1 MTARG
6 TIVKSYSY
14 ERLSIA
20 MADQINGRS
29 EQEQDAIR
37 GQLSVVLES
46 PLFTHAERLARFLK
60 FVVEETIYGR
70 ADRLNQFAI
79 AIDVFDRDETF
90 DPAIDAIV
98 RVEAGRLR
106 SKLLEYYADLGRN
119 DAIRIELPK
128 HSYGATFQHRSVS
141 DESRSAADAEFEHE
155 AFSRDDLA
163 VPTKLTDPTIAVLP
177 FVNMS
182 PDPEQEYFADGVTE
196 DLITDLSRLPGIAVI
211 SRHSTFTYKG
221 AAISVQQVC
230 KELGANLVLEGS
242 VRKVG
247 NTVRITAQLIE
258 GSSGQHLWAQRY
270 DRDLENIFEIQ
281 DEVNQ
286 KIVSACS
293 LQLSKGDRQKTERR
307 GTEVIDA
314 YDYVLRGMKE
324 AQANTM
330 EGSVRA
336 RYCFESALELDPNYA
351 AAYAR
356 LALNYIF
363 RWIQDW
369 SKSKEDSLDKG
380 LEFALKAVAIDS
392 RFAMAHAALSWAYL
406 WHGEHDKAIAEGRL
420 ATELDPDDV
429 LAVERLAMSMIF
441 SGEAEL
447 SLPLI
452 EKARRLNP
460 NFTYDFVHGVAM
472 FMMSNYGEAI
482 EDTQRSFDLSPQ
494 FVPAGLYLAAS
505 QALAGN
511 QSEAEAAVAKIRQFS
526 PSYQLRDGFL
536 TQFKNPKDRE
546 RFVGALQQAGFT

>member
-1 MTARG
+1 
-6 TIVKSYSY
+6 
-14 ERLSIA
+14 
-20 MADQINGRS
+20 MADQINPRS
-29 EQEQDAIR
+29 EREQDALR
-37 GQLSVVLES
+37 GQLSAVLES
-46 PLFTHAERLARFLK
+46 PLFAHAERLARFLR
-60 FVVEETIYGR
+60 FVVDETLKGR
-70 ADRLNQFAI
+70 ADRLNQYAI
-79 AIDVFDRDETF
+79 AMDVFDRDETF

-106 SKLLEYYADLGRN
+106 SKLLEYYAELGRN
-119 DAIRIELPK
+119 DPIRIELPK
-128 HSYGATFQHRSVS
+128 RSYAATFRYRSVS
-141 DESRSAADAEFEHE
+141 DDSRSAADAELDREV
-155 AFSRDDLA
+155 FSRDDLA
-163 VPTKLTDPTIAVLP
+163 AITKLTDPTIAVLP

-221 AAISVQQVC
+221 TAVSVQQVC
-230 KELGANLVLEGS
+230 EELGANLVLEGS

-293 LQLSKGDRQKTERR
+293 LQLSEGDRQKLERR

-324 AQANTM
+324 TQANTM
-330 EGSVRA
+330 EGSARA
-336 RYCFESALELDPNYA
+336 RYCFERALELDPDYA

-392 RFAMAHAALSWAYL
+392 QLAMAHAALCWAYV

-420 ATELDPDDV
+420 AIDLDADDV
-429 LAVERLAMSMIF
+429 LALERLAMGMIF
-441 SGEAEL
+441 SGEAES

-472 FMMSNYGEAI
+472 FMMSNYVEAI
-482 EDTQRSFDLSPQ
+482 KDTQCSFDLSPH

-505 QALAGN
+505 HALAGN
-511 QSEAEAAVAKIRQFS
+511 QSEAAAAVAKIRQIS
-526 PSYQLRDGFL
+526 PGYQLRDGFL
-536 TQFKNPKDRE
+536 TQFKKPEDRE
-546 RFVGALQQAGFT
+546 RFIGGLRKAGFS

>member
-1 MTARG
+1 MTDN
-6 TIVKSYSY
+6 ISSW
-14 ERLSIA
+14 
-20 MADQINGRS
+20 S
-29 EQEQDAIR
+29 EQEEGVIR
-37 GQLSVVLES
+37 DQLSAVLDS
-46 PLFTHAERLARFLK
+46 VMFAHAERLGRFLR
-60 FVVEETIYGR
+60 FVVDETLAGR

-90 DPAIDAIV
+90 DPTIDAIV

-106 SKLLEYYADLGRN
+106 SKLLEYYDELGRD

-128 HSYGATFQHRSVS
+128 RTYVATFRRRSGS
-141 DESRSAADAEFEHE
+141 DSPQPTANAEVDPKGLSGNSLVRSSGLSE
-155 AFSRDDLA
+155 
-163 VPTKLTDPTIAVLP
+163 PTIAVLP

-196 DLITDLSRLPGIAVI
+196 DLITDLSKLPGIAVI

-221 AAISVQQVC
+221 ASVTVQQVC
-230 KELGANLVLEGS
+230 EELGSNLVLEGS

-247 NTVRITAQLIE
+247 NKVRITAQLID

-281 DEVNQ
+281 DEVNE

-293 LQLSKGDRQKTERR
+293 LQLSEGEQLTLKRK

-324 AQANTM
+324 TQSNTM
-330 EGSVRA
+330 EGSARA
-336 RYCFESALELDPNYA
+336 RYCFECALELDPNYA
-351 AAYAR
+351 IVYAR

-369 SKSKEDSLDKG
+369 SKSKEESIDKG

-392 RFAMAHAALSWAYL
+392 QLAMAHAALCWAYL
-406 WHGEHDKAIAEGRL
+406 WQGEHDKAIASGRL
-420 ATELDPDDV
+420 AIDLDPDDV
-429 LAVERLAMSMIF
+429 LALERLAMSMIF
-441 SGEAEL
+441 SGDAES

-460 NFTYDFVHGVAM
+460 NFTYDFVHGLAM
-472 FMMSNYGEAI
+472 FMMSNYAAAI
-482 EDTQRSFDLSPQ
+482 EDAQRSFDLSPQ

-505 QALAGN
+505 HALAGN
-511 QSEAEAAVAKIRQFS
+511 QNEAEAAVGRIRQS
-526 PSYQLRDGFL
+526 NPHYKLPDGFL
-536 TQFKNPKDRE
+536 TQFKHAEDRE
-546 RFVGALQQAGFT
+546 RFVGGLIKAGLS

>member
-1 MTARG
+1 
-6 TIVKSYSY
+6 
-14 ERLSIA
+14 
-20 MADQINGRS
+20 MAEYISNWGKR
-29 EQEQDAIR
+29 EEDAIR
-37 GQLSVVLES
+37 DQLSTVLES
-46 PLFTHAERLARFLK
+46 ALFAHAERLGRFLK
-60 FVVEETIYGR
+60 FVVGETLDGR
-70 ADRLNQFAI
+70 ADRLNQYAI

-106 SKLLEYYADLGRN
+106 SKLLEYYDELGR
-119 DAIRIELPK
+119 DDPIRIELPK
-128 HSYGATFQHRSVS
+128 RSYAATFRHQSGRDDAS
-141 DESRSAADAEFEHE
+141 EAADEETGRE
-155 AFSRDDLA
+155 VVSRDK
-163 VPTKLTDPTIAVLP
+163 VTESTKIIDPTIAVLP

-221 AAISVQQVC
+221 TTVTVQQVC
-230 KELGANLVLEGS
+230 EELGANLVLEGS

-247 NTVRITAQLIE
+247 NKVRITAQLID
-258 GSSGQHLWAQRY
+258 GSSGQHLWAQRF
-270 DRDLENIFEIQ
+270 DRDLENIFEVQ
-281 DEVNQ
+281 DEVNER
-286 KIVSACS
+286 IVSAA
-293 LQLSKGDRQKTERR
+293 
-307 GTEVIDA
+307 VIDA

-324 AQANTM
+324 TQTNTM
-330 EGSVRA
+330 EGSARA
-336 RYCFESALELDPNYA
+336 RYCFESALELDPDYA

-380 LEFALKAVAIDS
+380 LEFALKAVAIDGQL
-392 RFAMAHAALSWAYL
+392 AMAHAALCWAYL
-406 WHGEHDKAIAEGRL
+406 WQGEHDKAIAEGRL
-420 ATELDPDDV
+420 AIDLDPDDV
-429 LAVERLAMSMIF
+429 LALERLAMSMIF
-441 SGEAEL
+441 SGDPEL

-482 EDTQRSFDLSPQ
+482 EDTQSSFDLSPN

-505 QALAGN
+505 HALTGN
-511 QSEAEAAVAKIRQFS
+511 QREAEATVAKIRQFN

-536 TQFKNPKDRE
+536 TQFKNPEDRE
-546 RFVGALQQAGFT
+546 RFIGALQQAGFS

>member
-1 MTARG
+1 
-6 TIVKSYSY
+6 
-14 ERLSIA
+14 
-20 MADQINGRS
+20 MAGNISSWS
-29 EQEQDAIR
+29 EQQESAIR
-37 GQLSVVLES
+37 DQLSTVLES
-46 PLFTHAERLARFLK
+46 ALFTHAERLGRFLK
-60 FVVEETIYGR
+60 FVVDETLVGR
-70 ADRLNQFAI
+70 ADRLNQYAI

-90 DPAIDAIV
+90 DPSIDAIV

-106 SKLLEYYADLGRN
+106 SKLLEYYAELGR
-119 DAIRIELPK
+119 DDSIRIELPK
-128 HSYGATFQHRSVS
+128 RSYATTFRQQSGS
-141 DESRSAADAEFEHE
+141 DDSKSAADAEFDHE
-155 AFSRDDLA
+155 VFSRDDVA
-163 VPTKLTDPTIAVLP
+163 GTTKLTDPTIAVLP

-221 AAISVQQVC
+221 AAVTPQQVC
-230 KELGANLVLEGS
+230 EELGANLVLEGS
-242 VRKVG
+242 VRKIG

-258 GSSGQHLWAQRY
+258 GSSGHHLWAQRY

-281 DEVNQ
+281 DEVNR

-293 LQLSKGDRQKTERR
+293 LQLSDGERQKLERR

-324 AQANTM
+324 TQANTM
-330 EGSVRA
+330 EGTARA
-336 RYCFESALELDPNYA
+336 RYCFESALELDPDYA
-351 AAYAR
+351 TAYAR

-369 SKSKEDSLDKG
+369 SKSKEDSIDKG

-392 RFAMAHAALSWAYL
+392 QLAMAHAALCWAYL
-406 WHGEHDKAIAEGRL
+406 WQGEHDKAIAEGRL
-420 ATELDPDDV
+420 AIDLDPDDV
-429 LAVERLAMSMIF
+429 LALERLAMSMIF
-441 SGEAEL
+441 SGDAEL

-482 EDTQRSFDLSPQ
+482 EDTQRSFSLSPH

-505 QALAGN
+505 HALTGN
-511 QSEAEAAVAKIRQFS
+511 QSEAAAAVAKIRQFS

-536 TQFKNPKDRE
+536 TQFKNSEDRE
-546 RFVGALQQAGFT
+546 RFISGLRQAGLS